1 MCDASPSLCRKDASM
16 AVRRSRC
23 CCATGVAYTRSV
35 SRKEGETMLVFFSGR
50 RLKPGSWEQFRR
62 AWEPGDGDLPDTTV
76 GIYHARNVKDP
87 DEVISFGIFDIDRD
101 HDAMSS
107 VRGEE
112 QAELARQD
120 AMAAFVKNVP
130 LEGVYEVIEEIKP

>member
-1 MCDASPSLCRKDASM
+1 
-16 AVRRSRC
+16 
-23 CCATGVAYTRSV
+23 
-35 SRKEGETMLVFFSGR
+35 MLVFFSGR

-62 AWEPGDGDLPDTTV
+62 AWSPGDEDLPESAV
-76 GIYHARNVKDP
+76 AIYHARNVKDE

-101 HDAMSS
+101 GLSS

-112 QAELARQD
+112 QAELKRQD